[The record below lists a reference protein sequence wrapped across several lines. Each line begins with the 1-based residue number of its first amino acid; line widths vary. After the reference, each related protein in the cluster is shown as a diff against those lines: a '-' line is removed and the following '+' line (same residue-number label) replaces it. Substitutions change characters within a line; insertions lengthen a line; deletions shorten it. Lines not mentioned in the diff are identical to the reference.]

1 MTYEQILYDV
11 EDNILTITLNR
22 PEKLNAFTEQMRT
35 EVMDALDRADADDE
49 VKAIIFTGAGRG
61 YCAGADLSRGGGTFD
76 YSKRGYAAGEVVR
89 DGGGLMTLRIY
100 QCKKPVIG
108 AINGPAVGV
117 GSTMQLPMDIRI
129 ASEKARFGFVFA
141 QRGVVPEACSSYFL
155 PRLVGISQALDWA
168 YSGRVF
174 EADEALA
181 GGLVKEV
188 VPHDEL
194 IPRARA
200 IAKSYMERSSA
211 VSVSMIRAMFWRLL
225 AADHPIE
232 AHQVDSRGMVYM
244 GAAADAQEGVSSFLE
259 KRAPNFTMKPST
271 DMPDFYPWWE
281 EPEFK

>member
-22 PEKLNAFTEQMRT
+22 PDKLNAFTEQMRV
-35 EVMDALDRADADDE
+35 EVMDALDRADADDA

-61 YCAGADLSRGGGTFD
+61 YCAGADLSRGGSTFD
-76 YSKRGYAAGEVVR
+76 YSKRGYAEGEVVR

-100 QCKKPVIG
+100 QCMKPVIG

-200 IAKSYMERSSA
+200 VAKSYMERSSA
-211 VSVSMIRAMFWRLL
+211 VSVAMIRAMFWRLL
-225 AADHPIE
+225 AADHPME
-232 AHQVDSRGMVYM
+232 AHQIDTRGMVYM
-244 GAAADAQEGVSSFLE
+244 GAQKDAQEGVSSFLE
-259 KRAPNFTMKPST
+259 KRPPEFSMKPST
-271 DMPDFYPWWE
+271 DMPDFYPWWT

>member
-1 MTYEQILYDV
+1 MDYEQIIYEV
-11 EDNILTITLNR
+11 EDGILTITLNR
-22 PEKLNAFTEQMRT
+22 PDKLNAFTEQMRV
-35 EVMDALDRADADDE
+35 EIMDALDKADEDDD
-49 VKAIIFTGAGRG
+49 VRAIIFTGAGRG
-61 YCAGADLSRGGGTFD
+61 YCAGADLSRGGSTFD
-76 YSKRGYAAGEVVR
+76 YSKRGYGEGEIVR
-89 DGGGLMTLRIY
+89 DGGGVMTLRIY

-174 EADEALA
+174 EADEALK

-188 VPHDEL
+188 VAPEQL
-194 IPRARA
+194 LPRARE

-211 VSVSMIRAMFWRLL
+211 VSVAMIRAMFWRLL
-225 AADHPIE
+225 AADHPME
-232 AHQVDSRGMVYM
+232 AHQIDSRGMVAM

-259 KRAPNFTMKPST
+259 KRPPNFTMKPSQ
-271 DMPDFYPWWE
+271 DMPAFYPWWD

>member
-11 EDNILTITLNR
+11 EDGILTITLNR
-22 PEKLNAFTEQMRT
+22 PDKLNAFTEQMRV
-35 EVMDALDRADADDE
+35 EVMDALDRADADDD
-49 VKAIIFTGAGRG
+49 VRAIIFTGAGRG
-61 YCAGADLSRGGGTFD
+61 YCAGADLSRGGETFN
-76 YSKRGYAAGEVVR
+76 YAKRGYEPGEVVR
-89 DGGGLMTLRIY
+89 DGGGVMTLRLY

-117 GSTMQLPMDIRI
+117 GSTMQLPMDVRI

-174 EADEALA
+174 EADEALK
-181 GGLVKEV
+181 GGLVREV
-188 VPHDEL
+188 VPHDDL
-194 IPRARA
+194 LPRARE
-200 IAKSYMERSSA
+200 IAKSYMEKSSA
-211 VSVSMIRAMFWRLL
+211 VSVAMIRAMFWRLL
-225 AADHPIE
+225 AADHPME
-232 AHQVDSRGMVYM
+232 AHQIDSRGMVAM

-259 KRAPNFTMKPST
+259 KRAPEFSMKPSQ

>member
-22 PEKLNAFTEQMRT
+22 PDKLNAFTEQMRT
-35 EVMDALDRADADDE
+35 EVMDALDKADADDE

-61 YCAGADLSRGGGTFD
+61 YCAGADLSRGGSTFD
-76 YSKRGYAAGEVVR
+76 YAKRGYEPGEVVR
-89 DGGGLMTLRIY
+89 DGGGQMTLRIY
-100 QCKKPVIG
+100 NCMKPVIG
-108 AINGPAVGV
+108 AINGPSVGV

-188 VPHDEL
+188 VPHDDL

-200 IAKSYMERSSA
+200 IAKSYMEKSSA
-211 VSVSMIRAMFWRLL
+211 VSVSMIRAMFWRML
-225 AADHPIE
+225 AADHPME
-232 AHQVDSRGMVYM
+232 AHQVDSRGMVAM

-259 KRAPNFTMKPST
+259 KRAPKFSMKPSE
-271 DMPDFYPWWE
+271 DMPAFYPWWD
-281 EPEFK
+281 EPTFK